1 MIKRNASRGLN
12 RQQYIEEDVDP
23 MAQTSNITDA
33 MLVLAVGIMLALVIN
48 WGVELNTLVDVDEL
62 EANDLKEEEVQEVE
76 QNQSLQEKGI
86 VYQDPNTGKYYIK
99 VEE

>member
-76 QNQSLQEKGI
+76 QNQSLQEK
-86 VYQDPNTGKYYIK
+86 
-99 VEE
+99 E